1 MILRRTVLA
10 GLPAAG
16 ALLAGRAFAQVAWPE
31 RERPIR
37 FIVPVAAGAGTDL
50 VARQVAVALGS
61 LWNTACIVDNRPGAG
76 GAVGTDYVAKA
87 APDGYTLLFTFS
99 AHYTTPLIDKT
110 PYDPVADFEP
120 VARLASSPLFMVTA
134 PDSTFRS
141 AADVVA
147 AARRT
152 PRSVTYASA
161 GQGTPSHMCGA
172 LLESIAGI
180 QMVHTPYKNGSQA
193 MIETS
198 SGQVGVAFSGAASLP
213 LVKSGR
219 LRLLA
224 ITTARRSAYLPEV
237 PTLNES
243 AGLQG
248 YDLGSPI
255 WAMAPRGTLDVVRG
269 KLSDALAAIVATPEF
284 KTFCAA
290 QYLEPDYQ
298 GAAQA
303 KAAAATE
310 AAHWRRLV
318 QLTRG

>member
-1 MILRRTVLA
+1 MLSRRSFLA
-10 GLPAAG
+10 GLPATG
-16 ALLAGRAFAQVAWPE
+16 ALLTQGAFAQAAWPD
-31 RERPIR
+31 RPIR

-50 VARQVAVALGS
+50 VARHISVALNK
-61 LWNTACIVDNRPGAG
+61 LWNTACIVDNKPGAG

-87 APDGYTLLFTFS
+87 APDGTTLLFTFS

-134 PDSTFRS
+134 PDSPFKS
-141 AADVVA
+141 VADVVA
-147 AARRT
+147 ASRRA
-152 PRSVTYASA
+152 PRSVSYASA
-161 GQGTPSHMCGA
+161 GQGTPSHMGGA

-180 QMVHTPYKNGSQA
+180 EMVHAPYRNGSQA
-193 MIETS
+193 MIETG
-198 SGQVGVAFSGAASLP
+198 SGQVNVAFSGAASLP

-224 ITTARRSAYLPEV
+224 ITSARRSAHLPEV

-243 AGLQG
+243 AGIQG

-255 WAMAPRGTLDVVRG
+255 WALAPRGTPEAVRN
-269 KLSDALAAIVATPEF
+269 KLSDAFAAIAATPEF
-284 KTFCAA
+284 KAFCAA
-290 QYLEPDYQ
+290 QYLEQDFQ

-303 KAAAATE
+303 KAAAPGE
-310 AAHWRRLV
+310 AAQWRRLV
-318 QLTRG
+318 QLTKG